1 MVGHYNVDAVND
13 LPSSDVAH
21 PLTNQ
26 NGAPVLTI
34 PRQPAH
40 SSGAHLCSST
50 PSALVLGRSE
60 KVLKETV
67 ELIRNNGRAAGATND
82 FDNVLTL
89 FDAASLDVVVF
100 GGMVPPGTK
109 EVLRTDLTAANPVI
123 TFVQGLA
130 GIPGLIAAQVE
141 GALIPRRHPES
152 ITYDSDSRTVTISLQ
167 SAESVRVIGFWH
179 TAFVPPDPESTSEII
194 FDDTMGPGTHTV
206 SLPATIPTAASF
218 IVAHIG
224 TDVNPFVVGAMPRG
238 TTLASAPG

>member
-1 MVGHYNVDAVND
+1 MV
-13 LPSSDVAH
+13 H

-34 PRQPAH
+34 PVQPAD
-40 SSGAHLCSST
+40 SSGSHLPSST
-50 PSALVLGRSE
+50 ASALVLGRSE
-60 KVLKETV
+60 KVLNETV
-67 ELIRNNGRAAGATND
+67 ELIRSSGRAAGATND

-109 EVLRTDLTAANPVI
+109 EVLRTDLAAANPAVA
-123 TFVQGLA
+123 FVQGLA

-152 ITYDSDSRTVTISLQ
+152 ITYDGDSRTVTISLQ
-167 SAESVRVIGFWH
+167 SAENVRVIGFWH

-194 FDDTMGPGTHTV
+194 FDDTLDPGRHTV

-218 IVAHIG
+218 IVVHIG
-224 TDVNPFVVGAMPRG
+224 TDVNPFLVGAMPSG
-238 TTLASAPG
+238 TTLASAPA